1 MVKGV
6 RNCFLG
12 QWRSIL
18 FYLFRVCGFIY
29 TAFIIHGHVV
39 NYLSFQSIKTQTEL
53 ETSQVNTKNNAGRNR
68 FQPNIVRIP
77 NLMVCADSM
86 NSKRKVAAKYPM
98 LNKTRIQEL
107 YGLNV
112 KGLKKSI
119 WNIRKSLPHM
129 FRSMK
134 DEFDDQYSD
143 LNQINLTQF
152 YIDTI
157 PGYGLIFHFVCH
169 TIWFKPRL
177 KSIIQ
182 LSANWDLLIVTQI
195 GS

>member
-1 MVKGV
+1 
-6 RNCFLG
+6 
-12 QWRSIL
+12 
-18 FYLFRVCGFIY
+18 
-29 TAFIIHGHVV
+29 
-39 NYLSFQSIKTQTEL
+39 
-53 ETSQVNTKNNAGRNR
+53 
-68 FQPNIVRIP
+68 
-77 NLMVCADSM
+77 MVCADSM

-143 LNQINLTQF
+143 LNQINLL
-152 YIDTI
+152 DR
-157 PGYGLIFHFVCH
+157 VSS
-169 TIWFKPRL
+169 WR
-177 KSIIQ
+177 
-182 LSANWDLLIVTQI
+182 
-195 GS
+195 